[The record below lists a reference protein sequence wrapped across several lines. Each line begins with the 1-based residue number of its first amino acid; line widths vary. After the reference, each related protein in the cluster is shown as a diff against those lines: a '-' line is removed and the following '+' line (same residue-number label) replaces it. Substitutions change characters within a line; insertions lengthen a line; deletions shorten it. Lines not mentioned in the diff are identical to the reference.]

1 MSYKTLLA
9 VLQDETDARRVL
21 DCIAPLAERFSAHVI
36 GVHAEPLPVPYATPM
51 GFPDAD
57 FMVTSSE
64 TNKERSEAMR
74 QMFDG
79 RMSRSGLSAEWRALE
94 SFSGDSAISSL
105 ESARAVDLIV
115 VQQRDP
121 SSHLPGTN
129 VDALLLQTGRPVLFV
144 PYAMPVDTR
153 FETILV
159 GWNGTRESTRAVFD
173 ALPFLTAARQVE
185 VFTVDPDRYGGHESM
200 TAGGQIA
207 AALSRHGV
215 RVTVQSQHKSEL
227 THGEAIQNRAVELGA
242 DLLVTG
248 AYSQSKLKEFF
259 FGGVTKTVLDSMP
272 TATFMSR

>member
-9 VLQDETDARRVL
+9 VLQDEADAARVL
-21 DCIAPLAERFSAHVI
+21 DCVAPLAERFSAHVI
-36 GVHAEPLPVPYATPM
+36 GVHAEPLPIPYATPM

-57 FMVTSSE
+57 FMVASTE
-64 TNKERSEAMR
+64 TNKERSETVR
-74 QMFDG
+74 QMFEG
-79 RMSRSGLSAEWRALE
+79 RMARSGLSAEWRALE

-121 SSHLPGTN
+121 ELPGAN

-153 FETILV
+153 FETILI

-173 ALPFLTAARQVE
+173 ALPLLTAARQVE
-185 VFTVDPDRYGGHESM
+185 IFTVDPDRYGGHEAM

-215 RVTVQSQHKSEL
+215 TVTVHSQHKSEL

-259 FGGVTKTVLDSMP
+259 FGGVTRSVLESMP

>member
-9 VLQDETDARRVL
+9 VLQDESDTRRVL

-36 GVHAEPLPVPYATPM
+36 GVHAEPLVVPYATPM
-51 GFPDAD
+51 GFPDAN
-57 FMVTSSE
+57 FMVSSSE
-64 TNKERSEAMR
+64 DNKERSEAIR
-74 QMFDG
+74 RIFDG
-79 RMSRSGLSAEWRALE
+79 RMARSAISAEWRALE

-121 SSHLPGTN
+121 ESNSGTN
-129 VDALLLQTGRPVLFV
+129 VDALLLQTGRPVLFA
-144 PYAMPVDTR
+144 PHARPVNTV
-153 FETILV
+153 FETILI

-173 ALPFLTAARQVE
+173 ALPFIRQARRVE
-185 VFTVDPDRYGGHESM
+185 IFTVDPERYGGHEAM

-207 AALSRHGV
+207 AALARHGAN
-215 RVTVQSQHKSEL
+215 VTVQSQHKTDL
-227 THGEAIQNRAVELGA
+227 THGQAIQNRAVELQA
-242 DLLVTG
+242 DLIVAG

-259 FGGVTKTVLDSMP
+259 FGGVTKSMLDSMP